1 MGTRVRQTDQEK
13 CVLGIQ
19 TDCLYGRW
27 SVLLGDPVRV
37 RGDEYWREGIH
48 RRRYS
53 LPKPKAVRT
62 RTQHS
67 INCALFFYWPGRTIV
82 RRNELKNLFVQ
93 EHVAICYAYLLARLI
108 SDKVIAL
115 R

>member
-53 LPKPKAVRT
+53 LRKPKAVRT

-67 INCALFFYWPGRTIV
+67 INCALFFYWQVVMG
-82 RRNELKNLFVQ
+82 LKTVFVQ
-93 EHVAICYAYLLARLI
+93 EHIYKEYMQPFDMPI
-108 SDKVIAL
+108 Y
-115 R
+115 